1 MAWNANDKK
10 TETKRTG
17 PGKVVEV
24 RGPGKGAA
32 GVGEGRG
39 GPDTDRDLGS
49 GMEMLEMDFLLSVVE
64 NTKGDDKNDV
74 TMRKLVFNEL
84 TRREEVDA
92 VDSNTLKVY
101 TVDEDHLYG
110 KNIQCEAMKKLVE
123 RTTRKS

>member
-24 RGPGKGAA
+24 RGPGKSTAESSGSSA
-32 GVGEGRG
+32 
-39 GPDTDRDLGS
+39 DRDLGG
-49 GMEMLEMDFLLSVVE
+49 GMEMLEMDFLLSIVE

-84 TRREEVDA
+84 IRREEVGA
-92 VDSNTLKVY
+92 VDSNALKIY
-101 TVDEDHLYG
+101 TVDEDRHYG
-110 KNIQCEAMKKLVE
+110 KDIQCEAMKKLTE